1 MRKVLLVFA
10 ILLVVGVVVADR
22 VGVRIA
28 QNEIGKQVAAQ
39 YNLQSQPEVTIHGI
53 PFLTQ
58 AIQGDYDQIDVKLGN
73 YTEQGVT
80 VGDVTIEMRGVNAP
94 LSDVAGGNADSVTAR
109 TATASAVIPYSVIK
123 QRAPKEVQS
132 ISASGDNLKLDL
144 TGAVMGFPLKG
155 SAVVSV
161 KPSAKGI
168 VITPV
173 SGGLEG
179 LPQVAAMGQLVSWR
193 VPVANLPVGSRI
205 SEIQPTPEGLRVAA
219 TASNVRLN
227 DLPNDVPKS

>member
-1 MRKVLLVFA
+1 MRKVLLVLV
-10 ILLVVGVVVADR
+10 ILLVAGVIVADR
-22 VGVRIA
+22 LGVRIA

-58 AIQGDYDQIDVKLGN
+58 AVQGDYDQIDVKVGD

-80 VGDVTIEMRGVNAP
+80 VGDVKIEMRGVRAP
-94 LSDVAGGNADSVTAR
+94 LSEVAGGNADNVTAD

-123 QRAPKEVQS
+123 ERAPKEVQG
-132 ISASGDNLKLDL
+132 IAASGDNLKLDL
-144 TGAVMGFPLKG
+144 SGAVMGFPLKG

-168 VITPV
+168 LITPV

-179 LPQVAAMGQLVSWR
+179 LPQVPAMGQLVSWR

-205 SEIQPTPEGLRVAA
+205 SQIQPTPEGLRVAA
-219 TASNVRLN
+219 TANNVRLN
-227 DLPNDVPKS
+227 DLPKS

>member
-80 VGDVTIEMRGVNAP
+80 VGDVTIEMRGVKAP
-94 LSDVAGGNADSVTAR
+94 LSEVAGGNADNVTAD
-109 TATASAVIPYSVIK
+109 TATAS
-123 QRAPKEVQS
+123 
-132 ISASGDNLKLDL
+132 
-144 TGAVMGFPLKG
+144 
-155 SAVVSV
+155 
-161 KPSAKGI
+161 
-168 VITPV
+168 
-173 SGGLEG
+173 
-179 LPQVAAMGQLVSWR
+179 
-193 VPVANLPVGSRI
+193 
-205 SEIQPTPEGLRVAA
+205 
-219 TASNVRLN
+219 
-227 DLPNDVPKS
+227 